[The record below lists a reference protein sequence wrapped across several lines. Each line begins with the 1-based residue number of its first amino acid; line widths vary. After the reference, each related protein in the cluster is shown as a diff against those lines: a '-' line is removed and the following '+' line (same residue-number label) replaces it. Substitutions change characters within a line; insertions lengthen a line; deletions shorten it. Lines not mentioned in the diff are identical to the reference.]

1 MWETKSKVKM
11 FGGRKI
17 EKDEERDRENY
28 LSLYIDR

>member
-17 EKDEERDRENY
+17 EKDEERDREKSRK
-28 LSLYIDR
+28 L